1 MTGIKLTLIA
11 AVSAAAMTAIAPS
24 AVASEYP
31 WCLAYT
37 GEAGGSKNCGFSTL
51 EQCRA
56 SASGNIGF
64 CEANLFY
71 EGPAERTTKRARR
84 GKDHNG

>member
-1 MTGIKLTLIA
+1 MAGFKLALFA
-11 AVSAAAMTAIAPS
+11 AVGVAAVTALAPP
-24 AVASEYP
+24 AVAIEYP

-37 GEAGGSKNCGFSTL
+37 GEAGGSRNCGFSTL

-56 SASGNIGF
+56 SAGGIVGF
-64 CEANLFY
+64 CEANTFY
-71 EGPAERTTKRARR
+71 SAPAERPARRARR